1 MVRRSD
7 EDKAEI
13 EQLAQGL
20 WQGDLLAAPLVPV
33 LESPHSTFLDGVDE
47 LDPVDEHGLWTV
59 AAQQID
65 TGWGAIVTQ
74 TCDLV
79 RHPDKV
85 PFLQLMPVV
94 ELDEVTWKA
103 AHYGSRG
110 DYFALPAIGA
120 AGLVFPAIDSQLSF
134 PVSKAVLGHAEIP
147 RAAAPLDPAAR
158 VLLSSWLMR
167 RVGRY
172 AFPNALEGH
181 VLSHLRTKIAKSIG
195 KNSMAGRFADALL
208 GVWCSTEWAATV
220 SLIFIVD
227 PNRLASQQT
236 IDAEKAMGEIVNPI
250 RKRLAEDGVKVQVIP
265 TARTLDK
272 VSAQQL
278 FIEHRQVDM
287 DVLPTDEFTAK
298 ASLEALAALGA
309 DAAQE

>member
-1 MVRRSD
+1 MVRGSD

-13 EQLAQGL
+13 ERLARDL
-20 WQGDLLAAPLVPV
+20 WQGDLLAAPVVPV
-33 LESPHSTFLDGVDE
+33 LESPHSTFLDGVEALEPIGED
-47 LDPVDEHGLWTV
+47 GLWTV
-59 AAQQID
+59 APQQID

-85 PFLQLMPVV
+85 PYLQLMPVV
-94 ELDEVTWKA
+94 ELDEPTWKA

-110 DYFALPAIGA
+110 DYFALPPVDA
-120 AGLVFPAIDSQLSF
+120 AGLAFPAIDSQLSF
-134 PVSKAVLGHAEIP
+134 PVSKAVLGHTGIG
-147 RAAAPLDPAAR
+147 RAATPLDPAAR

-172 AFPNALEGH
+172 AFPDALEEH
-181 VLSHLRTKIAKSIG
+181 VLCHLRSKVARAMGKS
-195 KNSMAGRFADALL
+195 SMAGRFVDALL
-208 GVWCSTEWAATV
+208 GVWCSTEWAANV

-227 PNRLASQQT
+227 PNRIAAAQT
-236 IDAEKAMGEIVNPI
+236 IDAEKAMAEIVAPV
-250 RKRLAEDGVKVQVIP
+250 RKRLAEEDVKVQVLP

-298 ASLEALAALGA
+298 ASLEALAALKP
-309 DAAQE
+309 

>member
-1 MVRRSD
+1 
-7 EDKAEI
+7 
-13 EQLAQGL
+13 
-20 WQGDLLAAPLVPV
+20 V

-65 TGWGAIVTQ
+65 TGWSAIVTQ

-195 KNSMAGRFADALL
+195 KNSMGLREVGLPEANETEAPWSSWSCFTVRPRIPTRSSDTTPIRTPSWRRRFRGCGGSRQRVA
-208 GVWCSTEWAATV
+208 SPPRMAATFLT
-220 SLIFIVD
+220 S
-227 PNRLASQQT
+227 AS
-236 IDAEKAMGEIVNPI
+236 P
-250 RKRLAEDGVKVQVIP
+250 
-265 TARTLDK
+265 
-272 VSAQQL
+272 S
-278 FIEHRQVDM
+278 
-287 DVLPTDEFTAK
+287 
-298 ASLEALAALGA
+298 
-309 DAAQE
+309 